1 MASGFCPFDDATGL
15 EESGGRAV
23 ASVKGCFFMFFVFV
37 PPSIF
42 PLSLDLIYQ
51 QTKELREQKK

>member
-1 MASGFCPFDDATGL
+1 MIEGLCVSPKASGFCPFGYATGL

-37 PPSIF
+37 PPVF
-42 PLSLDLIYQ
+42 FH
-51 QTKELREQKK
+51 